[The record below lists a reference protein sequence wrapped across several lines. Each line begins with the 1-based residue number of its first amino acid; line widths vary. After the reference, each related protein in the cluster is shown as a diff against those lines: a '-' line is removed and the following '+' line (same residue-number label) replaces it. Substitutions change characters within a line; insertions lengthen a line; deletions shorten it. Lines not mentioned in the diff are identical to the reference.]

1 MVKIIAGEKGTGKT
15 KRMISMANDDVKSLN
30 GHVVFIDDDKRHIY
44 DLNHEL
50 RFMCMKEFPVKT
62 AEEFFGF
69 LCGVISNDYDIEK
82 VYIDGLLKIAGIKE
96 QDLPAFVPRLNDLA
110 NQYKFNVVFTL
121 SGDKAKLPSE
131 ISPYYME

>member
-15 KRMISMANDDVKSLN
+15 KRMIRMANDDVKSLN

-44 DLNHEL
+44 DLNHDL
-50 RFMCMKEFPVKT
+50 RFMCMEEFPVKT

-82 VYIDGLLKIAGIKE
+82 VYIDGLLKIAGIRE
-96 QDLPAFVPRLNDLA
+96 DDLTMFVPRLEELA
-110 NQYKFNVVFTL
+110 KTYKFNVVFTL
-121 SGDKAKLPSE
+121 SGNPKNLPGD
-131 ISPYYME
+131 ISPYYLE